1 MPLDVVALVLV
12 AAVLHATWNALLKP
26 IDERLPVF
34 ALGLVLLG
42 GPCLVAAPFVVP
54 ASDAVLFVAA
64 SVALHVIYN
73 LLFTRSYA
81 VGDFNQVY
89 PIARGLSPLLVAVI
103 AAIVIS
109 ERPGAQQLA
118 GIIVISCGLATLAGR
133 PQAHE
138 RLAIVLAIATGVAIA
153 GYSVVDG
160 IGVRHA
166 GDVVAYSVWL
176 FAGQA
181 VATAAYLGRGIR
193 VALPRWRR
201 SLVVGTLAVAGYGT
215 VIWAQLHANLGG
227 VAALRETSVIVAAV
241 IGAVVFRER
250 FGTRRMIASVI
261 VVAGVALL
269 SA

>member
-12 AAVLHATWNALLKP
+12 AAVLHASWNALLKP
-26 IDERLPVF
+26 IDERLAVF
-34 ALGLVLLG
+34 VLGLVFFG
-42 GPCLVAAPFVVP
+42 VPFLVAAPFVVP

-64 SVALHVIYN
+64 SVALHSIYN

-103 AAIVIS
+103 AAIAIS

-118 GIIVISCGLATLAGR
+118 GIVVISCGLATLAGR

-138 RLAIVLAIATGVAIA
+138 RLAIALAIATGVAIA

-166 GDVVAYSVWL
+166 DDVVTYSVWL

-181 VATAAYLGRGIR
+181 IATGAYLGRGIR

-201 SLVVGTLAVAGYGT
+201 ALLVAALALAAYGMI
-215 VIWAQLHANLGG
+215 IWAQLHANLGA
-227 VAALRETSVIVAAV
+227 VSALRETSVIVAAV
-241 IGAVVFRER
+241 IGALFFKER
-250 FGTRRMIASVI
+250 FGARRVIASAI
-261 VVAGVALL
+261 VVTGVALL